1 MPKIAKPLG
10 ALEVGRLSGSGLH
23 AVGTVAGLYLSIN
36 ANGARSW
43 ILRTKVG
50 SRRTDTRVSPS
61 PSYAWAK
68 LQLRNNHELKAAY
81 QQAVED
87 RADRLAEEL
96 MELADTPMPEGL
108 DGPGRSAWVQQLRLR
123 VDVRKWAASKLKPKT
138 YGDRLDLSVT
148 HEPISIIEALKTAQ
162 LRVFDSQRTI
172 EMH

>member
-1 MPKIAKPLG
+1 MTQVYDPK
-10 ALEVGRLSGSGLH
+10 
-23 AVGTVAGLYLSIN
+23 TVWPQVLAAI
-36 ANGARSW
+36 ANGAALSTA
-43 ILRTKVG
+43 LKY
-50 SRRTDTRVSPS
+50 SSPS

-68 LQLRNNHELKAAY
+68 MQLRSDPELKTAY

-108 DGPGRSAWVQQLRLR
+108 DGPGRSAWVQQMRLR

-148 HEPISIIEALKTAQ
+148 HESISIVKALESAQ
-162 LRVFDSQRTI
+162 RRVHDAQRTL
-172 EMH
+172 EAQ

>member
-1 MPKIAKPLG
+1 MTQVYDPK
-10 ALEVGRLSGSGLH
+10 
-23 AVGTVAGLYLSIN
+23 TVWPQVLAAI
-36 ANGARSW
+36 ANGAALSTA
-43 ILRTKVG
+43 L
-50 SRRTDTRVSPS
+50 TRVSPS

-138 YGDRLDLSVT
+138 YGERLDLSVT
-148 HEPISIIEALKTAQ
+148 HEPISIIAALESAQ
-162 LRVFDSQRTI
+162 RRVFDDKRTVDAQ
-172 EMH
+172 

>member
-1 MPKIAKPLG
+1 MTQVYDPK
-10 ALEVGRLSGSGLH
+10 
-23 AVGTVAGLYLSIN
+23 TVWPQVLAAI
-36 ANGARSW
+36 ANGAALSTA
-43 ILRTKVG
+43 L
-50 SRRTDTRVSPS
+50 TRVSPS

-96 MELADTPMPEGL
+96 MELADTPMSEGL

-138 YGDRLDLSVT
+138 YGERLDLSVT
-148 HEPISIIEALKTAQ
+148 HEPISIIAALESAQ
-162 LRVFDSQRTI
+162 RRVFDDKRTVDAQ
-172 EMH
+172 